1 MSAVAD
7 YLRTH
12 TQQITSEWSS
22 AVVEDLR
29 QLAPLERGT
38 LIDHLPEVLN
48 GLAAWVEGRT
58 EEAESAFAAL
68 ADGHALQR
76 LGFGIDL
83 AALVVE
89 YGWIRRIVLRGMVAG
104 VPDAD
109 RAELVSFNEGLDR
122 AIQVSVK
129 RYTAR
134 RDYIRDRFVSILG
147 HDLRT
152 PLGAATSA
160 VSLLA
165 RSPSLV
171 AADRLPLETLVRS
184 TERMRR
190 LIGDVLDFAQGHLG
204 GGIPLNPAVC
214 DLGAICRAASQE
226 VERARPA
233 CAVEV
238 VTTGELSGTFD
249 CDRMFQAVSNLLGNA
264 FQHGEPPVRVRAWE
278 AEDRR
283 NVFVR
288 VSNRGKPIP
297 REALETIF
305 HAFSHRAGPGGS
317 LGLGLY
323 VVDQIARGHGG
334 TCEVR
339 SEDGETAFTMRL
351 PRTPL
356 GEVPDRT

>member
-7 YLRTH
+7 YLRSH
-12 TQQITSEWSS
+12 AQQITNEWSS

-38 LIDHLPEVLN
+38 LIDHLPEVIN

-58 EEAESAFAAL
+58 EEAERSFAAL

-83 AALVVE
+83 AALVIE
-89 YGWIRRIVLRGMVAG
+89 YAWVRRIVLRGMIAG
-104 VPDAD
+104 VPNAERAD
-109 RAELVSFNEGLDR
+109 LVAFNEGLDR

-134 RDYIRDRFVSILG
+134 RDFIRDRFVSILG
-147 HDLRT
+147 HDLRM
-152 PLGAATSA
+152 PLSAAATA
-160 VSLLA
+160 TSLLA
-165 RSPSLV
+165 QSSSLLD
-171 AADRLPLETLVRS
+171 ADRQPVETLVRS

-204 GGIPLNPAVC
+204 GGIPLSPAVC
-214 DLGAICRAASQE
+214 DLAAICRAAAQE
-226 VERARPA
+226 LERARPA
-233 CAVEV
+233 CSVEV
-238 VTTGELSGTFD
+238 STAGDLSGTFD
-249 CDRMFQAVSNLLGNA
+249 CDRLFQAISNLLGNA

-288 VSNRGKPIP
+288 VTNRGKPIA
-297 REALETIF
+297 REDLDTIF

-317 LGLGLY
+317 MGLGLY

-339 SEDGETAFTMRL
+339 SEGGETAFTMRL